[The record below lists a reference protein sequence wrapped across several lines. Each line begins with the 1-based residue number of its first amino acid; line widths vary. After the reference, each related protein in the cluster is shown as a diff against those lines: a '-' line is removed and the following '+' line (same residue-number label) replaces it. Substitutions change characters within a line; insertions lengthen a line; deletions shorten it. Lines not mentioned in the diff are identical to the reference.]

1 VDVIEGPKDDRP
13 DAAVPR
19 PETPE
24 SSAGG
29 ATIDARTREL
39 DLIQSLGRLAAEA
52 QRPGDLFRATI
63 SVLERAEELDL
74 AMIASQIEGEREIV
88 CFLARPFERACIE
101 RLARHAG
108 RMLDW
113 PAESELPRIAEAKL
127 DEFDRSRRSRRDYGE
142 QELVVVPILRRSS
155 AVACLLYLPTRR
167 AGEAQ
172 LRLLYSA
179 ANQLGV
185 HLDRILAMREAE
197 ANRFRAILDTMPQA
211 VFLADAQ
218 LRIVQ
223 RNRAARDL
231 LARMGLSEATDLDDA
246 IARLGLETIVERVQS
261 SHSAVADDET
271 RLDDGAT
278 FNVSVSPLAGT
289 GHDAGGLVLVL
300 SDVTESRRMQEQLA
314 QSEKMSSLG
323 QMISGTAHE
332 LNNPL
337 ASVLG
342 YVQLLRATAGQD
354 EKLAS
359 RFELI
364 RREAERCQKI
374 VQNLLAFA
382 RQRPPERKPF
392 SINEV
397 IHSVLS
403 LMGYQLRTS
412 GVKVSEELSSE
423 LPAFEGDPH
432 QLQQVLV
439 NLMTNAQQAIRQAQ
453 EAGEIRVRTETREGN
468 HVVVEIHDSGPGI
481 PEDVRSRIFDPFFT
495 TKEEGK
501 GTGLGLSIVYGIV
514 ISHGGTIE
522 ARPSELGGA
531 CFRITFPVGV
541 DEGAEERGTDA
552 AAANATHET
561 GRVLVVD
568 DEEPLAQMICEALG
582 REGHRAVAVADGRLA
597 LEKLARDDYDL
608 IISDMKMPGMDAE
621 RMLEEIGR
629 RHPELAER
637 VLLMTGDTVNSE
649 PEEFAARASLELVAK
664 PFDLD
669 ELLSRVRKRLCGSK
683 KDR

>member
-1 VDVIEGPKDDRP
+1 VDVIEGPKDDRS

-39 DLIQSLGRLAAEA
+39 DLIH
-52 QRPGDLFRATI
+52 
-63 SVLERAEELDL
+63 L
-74 AMIASQIEGEREIV
+74 AMIASQIEGEREVV

-261 SHSAVADDET
+261 SH
-271 RLDDGAT
+271 
-278 FNVSVSPLAGT
+278 NVSVSPLAGT

-481 PEDVRSRIFDPFFT
+481 PEEVRSRIFDPFFT